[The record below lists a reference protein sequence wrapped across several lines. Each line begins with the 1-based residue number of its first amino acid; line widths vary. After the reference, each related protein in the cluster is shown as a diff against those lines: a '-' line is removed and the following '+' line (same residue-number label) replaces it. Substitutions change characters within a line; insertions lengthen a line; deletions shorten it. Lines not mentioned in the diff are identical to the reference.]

1 MVVTREEPPHVMIRW
16 PFTDFNIII
25 IINYCSFH
33 NHHNDCYMRRAPIC
47 YDELTMYRCQHY
59 AHYCSQWWSANAPQ
73 LWQLYWQQQIQWF
86 CDRSPHRHQ
95 QGGPSCFN
103 SDIIVIVVVDDNG
116 ATISKVG
123 QVVLIVILL
132 LLFLML
138 MMIMVLPSARWAKL
152 FWYWYCCYRCCWW

>member
-1 MVVTREEPPHVMIRW
+1 MVVTREEPPYVMIRW

-33 NHHNDCYMRRAPIC
+33 NHHNNCYM
-47 YDELTMYRCQHY
+47 MYRCQHY

-86 CDRSPHRHQ
+86 CDRSSHRHQ

-103 SDIIVIVVVDDNG
+103 SDIVVVVPDADDDNG
-116 ATISKVG
+116 STISKVG
-123 QVVLIVILL
+123 QVVLILILL
-132 LLFLML
+132 LSLLL
-138 MMIMVLPSARWAKL
+138 MIMVLPSENVVS
-152 FWYWYCCYRCCWW
+152 